1 MENKVVNLKVN
12 TTLGNTNKEFSNLK
26 KGLDDSKKSANELNN
41 TVNETGKKGN
51 VFSKLTSGL
60 SGLIPGFKGAESAGQ
75 GVLKTM
81 WAIVANPIGA
91 IIAGIVLALTAL
103 YKAFASTK
111 AGGEKIEQLMSGLGA
126 VIDVLRDRVLK
137 AGSAIA
143 KFLTGDFK
151 GAFKEAKEA
160 ASGMGA
166 EMEKEFRQA
175 ANAKK
180 YLQEV
185 DDALR
190 SLSVSRAKLNRDLAK
205 SKEIITDE
213 NASYAEKKKAIN
225 EVKIAEEK
233 QTQAELKN
241 AQKKLNAIKLA
252 NKLSDTNK
260 DNLDKQAAAEAEL
273 YALQEKSATDRRAI
287 RKTELRADKE
297 EQARLKS
304 IQDER
309 NAKAK
314 DDNEKARVRAKEK
327 YDLEK
332 TLIDEI
338 VKNEK
343 LSFEEK
349 RKNVNDDRIIS
360 KADKDKYLK
369 EIELQ
374 ENKSIEEHNKSIAE
388 LNKKYDDERLNREA
402 DTAIKKEQLD
412 YDRQLAE
419 IEKITIN
426 ELEKQTLIEKLD
438 TEHKA
443 RLDIIAKADADKKLA
458 DEKILSD
465 KLKALEEEKIRV
477 KLKSLND
484 IQTIFGAE
492 SKIGKAALIAKQLLM
507 AKELVL
513 EVSKTISFATQS
525 AARSTIAVV
534 EGSAQTAKVGFPQNI
549 PLLIG
554 YAAQAAG
561 IYSAIRGALKSAK
574 TSATISSLPSVSS
587 TQTTPVE
594 RERTAPQFNVVG
606 TSNTSQLAQS
616 IGQKDATPIKAYV
629 VSNDVSTQQ
638 GLDRAIVKTATL

>member
-26 KGLDDSKKSANELNN
+26 KGLDDSKKSANELNT

-91 IIAGIVLALTAL
+91 IIAGVVLALTAL

-151 GAFKEAKEA
+151 GAFKDAKEA

-252 NKLSDTNK
+252 NKQSDTDK
-260 DNLDKQAAAEAEL
+260 ANLDKQAAAEAEL
-273 YALQEKSATDRRAI
+273 YALQEKSATDKRAI
-287 RKTELRADKE
+287 RKTELVADKE
-297 EQARLKS
+297 EQARLKA

-314 DDNEKARVRAKEK
+314 DDNEKAKVRAKEK

-412 YDRQLAE
+412 YDKQLAE

-438 TEHKA
+438 TEHKI
-443 RLDIIAKADADKKLA
+443 RLDVIAKTDADKKLA
-458 DEKILSD
+458 DEKEQSD
-465 KLKALEEEKIRV
+465 KRKEIARLEAETKLKMLDAISAGLSLAAQELGESTAAGKIAAVAAASISTYAAIAGQLKAFSGV
-477 KLKSLND
+477 
-484 IQTIFGAE
+484 
-492 SKIGKAALIAKQLLM
+492 
-507 AKELVL
+507 
-513 EVSKTISFATQS
+513 
-525 AARSTIAVV
+525 
-534 EGSAQTAKVGFPQNI
+534 PI
-549 PLLIG
+549 PG
-554 YAAQAAG
+554 YAIAQAIVTGATG
-561 IYSAIRGALKSAK
+561 LLQVKKILAVKTPKGGGGGSVPNLSNATVPSA
-574 TSATISSLPSVSS
+574 PS
-587 TQTTPVE
+587 
-594 RERTAPQFNVVG
+594 FNVVG
-606 TSNTSQLAQS
+606 ASSTNQLAQS
-616 IGQKDATPIKAYV
+616 LGEKQNTPIKAYV
-629 VSNDVSTQQ
+629 VSNDISTQQ

>member
-349 RKNVNDDRIIS
+349 RKNVNQDRIIS

>member
-26 KGLDDSKKSANELNN
+26 KGLDDSKKSATELNN

-60 SGLIPGFKGAESAGQ
+60 GGLIPGFKGAEAAGQ

-91 IIAGIVLALTAL
+91 IIAGVVLALTAL

-137 AGSAIA
+137 AGSAIT

-151 GAFKEAKEA
+151 GAFKDAKEA

-252 NKLSDTNK
+252 NKQSDTDK
-260 DNLDKQAAAEAEL
+260 ANLDKQAAAEAEL

-287 RKTELRADKE
+287 RKTELTAEKE

-349 RKNVNDDRIIS
+349 RKNVNEDRIIS
-360 KADKDKYLK
+360 KADRDKYLK

-419 IEKITIN
+419 IEKIAIN

-443 RLDIIAKADADKKLA
+443 RLGIIAKADFDKKIA
-458 DEKILSD
+458 DEKEQSD
-465 KLKALEEEKIRV
+465 KIKEIARLEAEAKLKMLDAVSAGLSLAAQELGESTAAGKIAAVAAASISTYAAIAGQLKAFSGVPIPGYAIAQAIVTGATGLLQVKKILAV
-477 KLKSLND
+477 KTPK
-484 IQTIFGAE
+484 G
-492 SKIGKAALIAKQLLM
+492 GGG
-507 AKELVL
+507 
-513 EVSKTISFATQS
+513 
-525 AARSTIAVV
+525 
-534 EGSAQTAKVGFPQNI
+534 GSAPNLSNATVP
-549 PLLIG
+549 
-554 YAAQAAG
+554 
-561 IYSAIRGALKSAK
+561 SA
-574 TSATISSLPSVSS
+574 PS
-587 TQTTPVE
+587 
-594 RERTAPQFNVVG
+594 FNVVG
-606 TSNTSQLAQS
+606 ASPTNQLAQS
-616 IGQKDATPIKAYV
+616 LGEKQNTPIKAYV
-629 VSNDVSTQQ
+629 VSGEMSTAQS
-638 GLDRAIVKTATL
+638 LDRNIIKSATLG

>member
-26 KGLDDSKKSANELNN
+26 KGLDDSKKSATDLNA

-81 WAIVANPIGA
+81 WAIVANPIGV

-103 YKAFASTK
+103 YTAFASTK

-190 SLSVSRAKLNRDLAK
+190 SLSVSRAKSNRDLAK

-252 NKLSDTNK
+252 NKLSDTDK
-260 DNLDKQAAAEAEL
+260 ANLDKQAAAEAEL

-297 EQARLKS
+297 EQARLKT

-314 DDNEKARVRAKEK
+314 DDNEKAKVRAKEK

-349 RKNVNDDRIIS
+349 RKNVNKDRIIS

-374 ENKSIEEHNKSIAE
+374 ETKSIEEHNKAITE
-388 LNKKYDDERLNREA
+388 LNKKYDDEKLNREA
-402 DTAIKKEQLD
+402 DTATKKEQLD

-419 IEKITIN
+419 IEKTTIN

-438 TEHKA
+438 AEHKI

-458 DEKILSD
+458 DEKILAD

-484 IQTIFGAE
+484 IQAIFGAE
-492 SKIGKAALIAKQLLM
+492 SKIGKAALIAKQLLI

-587 TQTTPVE
+587 TQTTPIE

>member
-1 MENKVVNLKVN
+1 MENKVVNLIVN
-12 TTLGNTNKEFSNLK
+12 TILGNTNKEFSNLK
-26 KGLDDSKKSANELNN
+26 KDLDDSKKSATDLNT

-111 AGGEKIEQLMSGLGA
+111 EGGEKIEQLMSGLGA

-252 NKLSDTNK
+252 NKLSDTDK
-260 DNLDKQAAAEAEL
+260 ENLDKQAAAEAEL

-297 EQARLKS
+297 EQARLKA

-314 DDNEKARVRAKEK
+314 DDNEKAKVRAKEK

-374 ENKSIEEHNKSIAE
+374 ETKSIEEHNKAIAE
-388 LNKKYDDERLNREA
+388 LNKRYDDEKLNREA

-438 TEHKA
+438 AEHKIK
-443 RLDIIAKADADKKLA
+443 LDIIAKADADKKLA
-458 DEKILSD
+458 DEKILTD

-484 IQTIFGAE
+484 IQAIFGAE
-492 SKIGKAALIAKQLLM
+492 SKIGKAALIAKQLLI

-574 TSATISSLPSVSS
+574 TSAAISSLPSVSS